1 MEVFGYET
9 KTTFW
14 EDFSTAELSGIEA
27 ITDAYNKAFNKYKNN
42 VVFLTELVMVLNWK
56 IWSWYGV
63 DDEIGRLY
71 DSIWRIAD
79 RYAIDNLKGKDLAY
93 FLETTD

>member
-14 EDFSTAELSGIEA
+14 EDFSIAERSGAEA
-27 ITDAYNKAFNKYKNN
+27 IADTYNRAFNEWKNN
-42 VVFLTELVMVLNWK
+42 VVYLTELVMVLNWK
-56 IWSWYGV
+56 IWAWYGIN
-63 DDEIGRLY
+63 DEIGKLY
-71 DSIWRIAD
+71 DTLWRTAD
-79 RYAIDNLKGKDLAY
+79 EYAVDNLKGKDLAY